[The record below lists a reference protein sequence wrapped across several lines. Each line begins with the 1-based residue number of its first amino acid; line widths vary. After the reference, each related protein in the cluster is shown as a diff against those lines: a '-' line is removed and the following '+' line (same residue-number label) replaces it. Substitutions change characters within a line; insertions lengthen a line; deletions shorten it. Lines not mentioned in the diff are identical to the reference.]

1 MMSIDKLLTTL
12 QSKHNDDNQWL
23 PISDLMSGL
32 MTLFLF
38 IAISLVLQVR
48 QTAEKYKDTK
58 QAIYQALMQEF
69 EKDLNKMGADI
80 DQKTLT
86 FVFNSPDILF
96 ETGQSTIKPSY
107 AHTLNNFF
115 PRYMKVVDKYKS
127 YIQEVRI
134 EGHTSSEWTYGASM
148 DTAYFENMRLS
159 QERTR
164 AVLHHVY
171 HIHEVQ
177 KYRPWIKE
185 NLAAVGLSSAKTIK
199 DSQGTE
205 NKEQSKRVTFR
216 IITNADEQLNQITGE
231 LS

>member
-1 MMSIDKLLTTL
+1 MSIDKLLTAL

-32 MTLFLF
+32 MILFLF

-69 EKDLNKMGADI
+69 EKDLNKMGANI

-96 ETGQSTIKPSY
+96 ETGKSTIKPSY

-134 EGHTSSEWTYGASM
+134 EGHTSSEWTYGTSM

-171 HIHEVQ
+171 HIHGVQ
-177 KYRPWIKE
+177 EYRHWIKE

-199 DSQGTE
+199 DEQGTE

>member
-1 MMSIDKLLTTL
+1 MMSIHQLLTEL
-12 QSKHNDDNQWL
+12 KSQHEEDSQWL

-32 MTLFLF
+32 MILFLF

-69 EKDLNKMGADI
+69 ERDLNKMGADI

-96 ETGQSTIKPSY
+96 ETGKSTIKPSY
-107 AHTLNNFF
+107 ANTLNNFF
-115 PRYMKVVDKYKS
+115 PRYMKVIDGYKD
-127 YIQEVRI
+127 YIEEIRI
-134 EGHTSSEWTYGASM
+134 EGHTSSEWTIGANTDM
-148 DTAYFENMRLS
+148 AYFENMRLS
-159 QERTR
+159 QDRTR
-164 AVLHHVY
+164 AVLNYVY
-171 HIHEVQ
+171 HIPAVSQ
-177 KYRPWIKE
+177 YRPWIKT

-199 DSQGTE
+199 DETGIE

-216 IITNADEQLNQITGE
+216 IITNADEQLDQITGE